1 MLVGFRVHV
10 SPDKSHVLKAGPSQ
24 LSEASQQLCTSPPTP
39 ASAPTPSLN
48 NSCPRK
54 SPSGLKHFSILAP
67 FPDQLPRA
75 LAPLLGS
82 QETLHQLTE
91 PPPPPIIPSRANS
104 WELGLI
110 PRQVW
115 WAWRPAGK
123 LRASRGF
130 WRRRLDPSPGCQTDN
145 ASLST

>member
-39 ASAPTPSLN
+39 ASAPTPSLD

-91 PPPPPIIPSRANS
+91 PPPPPLLPPPAHRRGPGP
-104 WELGLI
+104 L
-110 PRQVW
+110 PRPGPW
-115 WAWRPAGK
+115 GWRPAGK
-123 LRASRGF
+123 LRGSRGV